1 MAAAMDAG
9 KGPRGRIFVSFTAI
23 DSLRTTNS
31 NKMYPPWPLP
41 GIHCGGHFDDARLEG
56 CFLIDYSIVGCCP
69 GQPSGIPIPGKGK
82 IKE

>member
-1 MAAAMDAG
+1 MSNRAWASYDLFI
-9 KGPRGRIFVSFTAI
+9 KRSPYT
-23 DSLRTTNS
+23 LRTTNS

>member
-1 MAAAMDAG
+1 MNYN
-9 KGPRGRIFVSFTAI
+9 R
-23 DSLRTTNS
+23 LRTTNS